1 MEVSRDDIDV
11 LREEGGIRIRIDR
24 PGERA
29 VSALLSEDDAA
40 LVLAQL
46 AGLTGF
52 TITPTG
58 SSGDV
63 E

>member
-1 MEVSRDDIDV
+1 MSIDV
-11 LREEGGIRIRIDR
+11 IREEGGIRIRIDR
-24 PGERA
+24 AGERA

-40 LVLAQL
+40 LVLEQL
-46 AGLTGF
+46 AGLSGY

-58 SSGDV
+58 SSGEV